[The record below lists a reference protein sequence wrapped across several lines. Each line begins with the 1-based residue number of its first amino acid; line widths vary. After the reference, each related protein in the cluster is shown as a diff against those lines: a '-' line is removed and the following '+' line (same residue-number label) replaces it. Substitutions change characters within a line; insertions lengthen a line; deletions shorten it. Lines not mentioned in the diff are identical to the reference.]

1 MPRKPTAKQKAFAD
15 KYTENAVKG
24 LGKTK
29 KEIAMEAGYSEATA
43 LSVDKLENSKT
54 MAELIRERMPDDK
67 TVDLLDE
74 LTNTRKLDFKIFPA
88 GYEDEQIIDILHDEN
103 PTIRVTKIIKSGPSK
118 RAYYWIRD
126 NSVAIKALDMRI
138 KITGDYAGEKLT
150 ITNPLRELDD
160 SELDAQLKAMEQEQ
174 ARRRKN

>member
-1 MPRKPTAKQKAFAD
+1 MPRKPTAKQK
-15 KYTENAVKG
+15 KYAELTVENSIKG

-29 KEIAMEAGYSEATA
+29 KEIAEEAGYAENTA
-43 LSVDKLENSKT
+43 IKAAQVENTKT
-54 MAELIRERMPDDK
+54 MAELIREKMPDAQ
-67 TVDLLDE
+67 TVDLLEE

-88 GYEDEQIIDILHDEN
+88 GYKDEQIIDILHDEN

-126 NSVAIKALDMRI
+126 NSIAIKAMDMRM